1 MHLNCKNNLLYWTF
15 GNLAACRGVVHGI
28 FTRCG
33 GLSSGPFAGLNVGKN
48 GGDDP
53 GAVEQNRKSITDC
66 MENGKLFFLSQ
77 VHGTQVIAMEDAH
90 NTANAPGAMKAAICP
105 EADAALTCRPVQ
117 MLTIQVAD
125 CQSVMLH
132 DPEKK
137 AVANIHAGW
146 RGSIGGIVGRCVD
159 ELETRF
165 GTNPSALVCGIGP
178 SLGPCCAEF
187 INHETEIPAHFRKYK
202 DEKDRFNFWQITH
215 DQLVE
220 KGVRP
225 SRIEWSNLCTRCN
238 THLLYSY
245 RQANTTG
252 RFAAVIGLTG

>member
-1 MHLNCKNNLLYWTF
+1 MHLHRKNNLLYWTF
-15 GNLAACRGVVHGI
+15 ANLARCPGVVHGI

-33 GLSSGPFAGLNVGKN
+33 GSSSGPFSGLNVGKN
-48 GGDDP
+48 VGDDP
-53 GAVEQNRKSITDC
+53 AAVAQNRQAIAGC
-66 MENGKLFFLSQ
+66 LGNGELIFLSQ
-77 VHGTQVIAMEDAH
+77 VHGTRVIAVEDACH
-90 NTANAPGAMKAAICP
+90 TPDASEPMKAAGCP
-105 EADAALTCRPVQ
+105 EADAALTGIPGQ

-125 CQSVMLH
+125 CQSVMLY

-159 ELETRF
+159 EMNQRF

-187 INHETEIPAHFRKYK
+187 INHEIEIPVQFRKYK
-202 DEKDRFNFWQITH
+202 DEKDRFNFWRITH

-220 KGVRP
+220 KGADP
-225 SRIEWSNLCTRCN
+225 SGIEWSNLCTRCN
-238 THLLYSY
+238 THLFYSY
-245 RQANTTG
+245 RQAATTG

>member
-1 MHLNCKNNLLYWTF
+1 MHLNRKNNLLYWTF
-15 GNLAACRGVVHGI
+15 GNLAACHGVVHGI

-33 GLSSGPFAGLNVGKN
+33 GFSSGPFGGLNVGKN

-53 GAVEQNRKSITDC
+53 RAVAQNRQAITDC
-66 MENGKLFFLSQ
+66 MGNGALFFLSQ
-77 VHGTQVIAMEDAH
+77 VHGTRVIAVEDAH
-90 NTANAPGAMKAAICP
+90 YTADTPGAM
-105 EADAALTCRPVQ
+105 EADAAVTCLPGQ

-159 ELETRF
+159 EMNKRF

-187 INHETEIPAHFRKYK
+187 IHHETEIPAQFRQYK

-220 KGVRP
+220 KGVKP
-225 SRIEWSNLCTRCN
+225 SGIEWSHLCTRCN
-238 THLLYSY
+238 THLFYSY

-252 RFAAVIGLTG
+252 RFATVIGLTK